1 MAHFADWLPDH
12 EQSKQT
18 AGEIIREV
26 ILSRRFVSALSRTRP
41 YFGIEIL
48 QEAAKGRE
56 QFEFADAY
64 LTELIL
70 DPHSIL
76 YAELSRNQN
85 CSKYRYYLDP
95 SNHLLN
101 FLFGDVGVAEHFH
114 VYKAIG
120 DFAVKHLRE
129 LGRDHISDPYD
140 RAFDPSF
147 ADSDAWATP
156 LFRILPSSTLW

>member
-1 MAHFADWLPDH
+1 MAHFADWLPGH

-18 AGEIIREV
+18 AGEISREV
-26 ILSRRFVSALSRTRP
+26 ILSRRLVSALSRTRP

-48 QEAAKGRE
+48 QEAAQGRE

-85 CSKYRYYLDP
+85 CSKYRT
-95 SNHLLN
+95 
-101 FLFGDVGVAEHFH
+101 
-114 VYKAIG
+114 IW
-120 DFAVKHLRE
+120 
-129 LGRDHISDPYD
+129 I
-140 RAFDPSF
+140 
-147 ADSDAWATP
+147 P
-156 LFRILPSSTLW
+156 LTTS